1 MTWEKPWP
9 TSPSTF
15 SAGTRTWSK
24 CAAPRATALVPMSE
38 YGSLV
43 TPGWFRST
51 TNAVMPRPRPSS
63 LVRAKTTAPLAGPSR
78 DIDLAPVITQSLP
91 TVLLGSQAGVAR
103 VGAGVRF
110 GQADPDDALA
120 AGDLR
125 DPVRGDLGSGVL
137 REDLADQRADH
148 LQVADVEVAGGDLLQ
163 QHAGG
168 QPGHSLP
175 AELLGDLGR
184 DETLRAHLQ
193 PDLLLDPPGL
203 LPLLVAGGQRL
214 PGVLAGRIHQGLLLG
229 GE

>member
-1 MTWEKPWP
+1 M
-9 TSPSTF
+9 
-15 SAGTRTWSK
+15 
-24 CAAPRATALVPMSE
+24 
-38 YGSLV
+38 V

-63 LVRAKTTAPLAGPSR
+63 LVRAKTTAPLAGPEQGHGLGAGEHPVPAVSR
-78 DIDLAPVITQSLP
+78 AVPF
-91 TVLLGSQAGVAR
+91 GSQAGVAR

-125 DPVRGDLGSGVL
+125 DPVRGDLGSGVAG
-137 REDLADQRADH
+137 EDLADERADH

-168 QPGHSLP
+168 QPGHALA
-175 AELLGDLGR
+175 AELLGDLGG

-203 LPLLVAGGQRL
+203 LPLLVSGGQRI

-229 GE
+229 GERKLHCLLVSEDR